1 VRSQILIDLSLAE
14 KLIEELEKSPELAER
29 FKKIIQSAALD
40 AIATEQRLLR
50 SDFNRLL
57 EEMKKI
63 AQEQTK
69 LRVDFTK
76 IVEEQKSLREDFN
89 KLSEEQKRLREDFM
103 QLRTEFASLV
113 EEQKKL
119 REDFNKLSEE
129 QKRLREDFMQLRVD
143 FTKIVEEQNKLSE
156 EQKRLREDFMQLR
169 VDFTKIVEEQ
179 NKLSEEQ
186 KRLREDFMQLRVDF
200 TKIVEEQKSLRE
212 DFNKLRED
220 FNKMLLEISELKKG
234 YGRLERRIESTFNA
248 MISGLTDLSK
258 YAGLTL
264 EDFTRKILE
273 NYLKGMGVLPSDRSL
288 RSETIDS
295 EQIDIFCEDPAIV
308 GEVTAYAEST
318 KEAEKLLKKASV
330 VRQKLGKEPKKYLL
344 VMTTNKQVYKD
355 IQKISEE
362 NEIEL
367 IVGRVV

>member
-1 VRSQILIDLSLAE
+1 MSLAE

-119 REDFNKLSEE
+119 REDF
-129 QKRLREDFMQLRVD
+129 
-143 FTKIVEEQNKLSE
+143 
-156 EQKRLREDFMQLR
+156 
-169 VDFTKIVEEQ
+169 

>member
-76 IVEEQKSLREDFN
+76 IVEEQKSLRED
-89 KLSEEQKRLREDFM
+89 L
-103 QLRTEFASLV
+103 
-113 EEQKKL
+113 
-119 REDFNKLSEE
+119 
-129 QKRLREDFMQLRVD
+129 
-143 FTKIVEEQNKLSE
+143 
-156 EQKRLREDFMQLR
+156 
-169 VDFTKIVEEQ
+169 

>member
-1 VRSQILIDLSLAE
+1 
-14 KLIEELEKSPELAER
+14 
-29 FKKIIQSAALD
+29 
-40 AIATEQRLLR
+40 
-50 SDFNRLL
+50 
-57 EEMKKI
+57 
-63 AQEQTK
+63 
-69 LRVDFTK
+69 
-76 IVEEQKSLREDFN
+76 LREDFN
-89 KLSEEQKRLREDFM
+89 KLSEEQKGLREDFM

-119 REDFNKLSEE
+119 REDF
-129 QKRLREDFMQLRVD
+129 
-143 FTKIVEEQNKLSE
+143 
-156 EQKRLREDFMQLR
+156 
-169 VDFTKIVEEQ
+169 

>member
-119 REDFNKLSEE
+119 REDF
-129 QKRLREDFMQLRVD
+129 
-143 FTKIVEEQNKLSE
+143 NKLSE

>member
-1 VRSQILIDLSLAE
+1 LSLAE

-119 REDFNKLSEE
+119 REDF
-129 QKRLREDFMQLRVD
+129 
-143 FTKIVEEQNKLSE
+143 
-156 EQKRLREDFMQLR
+156 
-169 VDFTKIVEEQ
+169 

>member
-76 IVEEQKSLREDFN
+76 IVEEQKSLREDF
-89 KLSEEQKRLREDFM
+89 
-103 QLRTEFASLV
+103 
-113 EEQKKL
+113 
-119 REDFNKLSEE
+119 
-129 QKRLREDFMQLRVD
+129 
-143 FTKIVEEQNKLSE
+143 
-156 EQKRLREDFMQLR
+156 
-169 VDFTKIVEEQ
+169 

>member
-119 REDFNKLSEE
+119 REDF
-129 QKRLREDFMQLRVD
+129 
-143 FTKIVEEQNKLSE
+143 
-156 EQKRLREDFMQLR
+156 
-169 VDFTKIVEEQ
+169 

>member
-1 VRSQILIDLSLAE
+1 
-14 KLIEELEKSPELAER
+14 
-29 FKKIIQSAALD
+29 
-40 AIATEQRLLR
+40 
-50 SDFNRLL
+50 
-57 EEMKKI
+57 
-63 AQEQTK
+63 
-69 LRVDFTK
+69 
-76 IVEEQKSLREDFN
+76 
-89 KLSEEQKRLREDFM
+89 M

-119 REDFNKLSEE
+119 REDF
-129 QKRLREDFMQLRVD
+129 
-143 FTKIVEEQNKLSE
+143 NKLSE